1 MKGNIKQ
8 FVEEAFDYYDILL
21 ECAIDRSVDMYLLE
35 HIADG
40 LSKYGGVNGFI
51 KNVDKWL
58 RSVCKIYREIG
69 FDDETKEVRAVID
82 LQDQLVVIDHRLY
95 EDLKPIIDIIDK
107 YGLIIEFNEKGS
119 KQVNSTTLSKFFETI
134 QKYYPKIT
142 ARYKG
147 LGSSTADVTK
157 QIVMNPETRR
167 LIQVTMDNPNTE
179 KQLSML
185 MGGGKYDL
193 IGRKELLSN
202 FKFDKTMIDN

>member
-1 MKGNIKQ
+1 MDSSRMSISG
-8 FVEEAFDYYDILL
+8 Y
-21 ECAIDRSVDMYLLE
+21 
-35 HIADG
+35 
-40 LSKYGGVNGFI
+40 
-51 KNVDKWL
+51 
-58 RSVCKIYREIG
+58 
-69 FDDETKEVRAVID
+69 AVYAKSTEKLD

-193 IGRKELLSN
+193 IGRKDLLSN